1 MTVHIDQ
8 LETEVVAEPP
18 SSVASGSG
26 GATAP
31 PWKELEKQRALHA
44 RLRRDRQR
52 TEAEGSRD

>member
-18 SSVASGSG
+18 ASAASGG
-26 GATAP
+26 GAAQS
-31 PWKELEKQRALHA
+31 PWKELEKQRGLHA